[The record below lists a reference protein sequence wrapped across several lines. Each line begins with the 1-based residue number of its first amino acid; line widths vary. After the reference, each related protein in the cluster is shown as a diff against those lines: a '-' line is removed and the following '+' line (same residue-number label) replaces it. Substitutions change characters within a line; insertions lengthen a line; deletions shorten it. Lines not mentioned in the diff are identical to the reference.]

1 MRKYSKIQSI
11 FKRVQESGPD
21 KGKMIDG
28 AWTLSEFELLRDL
41 KWEATEKIDGT
52 NIRVDWDGEKVTLG
66 GRTDKAQI
74 PARLVERLM
83 GLFSPEKFAAIEA
96 AREDQGPLPP
106 MTIFGEG
113 YGEKIQKAGGDYM
126 PNGGV
131 DFVPFDVW
139 ANTWWSRDAVCWI
152 AGLFGLPAVHE
163 AGAMTLAEAIEYV
176 KGGFRSSMG
185 IGMAEGLVLRAPL
198 GLCDRGG
205 HRLIV
210 KVKTRDFAR
219 GMVQQ

>member
-11 FKRVQESGPD
+11 FKRVQEPGPD

-28 AWTLSEFELLRDL
+28 AWTKPEFELLRDL

-52 NIRVDWDGEKVTLG
+52 NIRVDWDGEKVTFG

-74 PARLVERLM
+74 PAHLIARLM
-83 GLFSPEKFAAIEA
+83 ELFTPKKFAAINEA
-96 AREDQGPLPP
+96 RDEPLPP

-113 YGEKIQKAGGDYM
+113 YGDRIQAAGKDYM

-139 ANTWWSRDAVCWI
+139 VNSWWSRDAVCYV

-163 AGAMTLAEAIEYV
+163 AGLMTLEESIDHV
-176 KGGFRSSMG
+176 KDGFRSSMG
-185 IGMAEGLVLRAPL
+185 IGMAEGLVLRTPL

-219 GMVQQ
+219 GMV